1 MRERK
6 VKKLTVRSERAKLNA
21 HIARTDQALTRQLKR
36 VVVPTLDEHSDFAAE
51 TEIFISRLTAA
62 IASTEPRVRKGIV
75 ASAALGVEATTKLV
89 EEQWRR

>member
-21 HIARTDQALTRQLKR
+21 HIARTDKALTRQLKR
-36 VVVPTLDEHSDFAAE
+36 VVMPTLDEHSDLEAE

-62 IASTEPRVRKGIV
+62 IASTEPRVRQGIV

>member
-6 VKKLTVRSERAKLNA
+6 VMKLTVRSERAKLNA
-21 HIARTDQALTRQLKR
+21 HIARTDQAIKRQLNR

-62 IASTEPRVRKGIV
+62 IASTEPRVRQGIV

>member
-1 MRERK
+1 MKR
-6 VKKLTVRSERAKLNA
+6 LTVRSERAKLNS
-21 HIARTDQALTRQLKR
+21 HITRTDQAIKRQLNR

-62 IASTEPRVRKGIV
+62 IASTDTRIRQGIV
-75 ASAALGVEATTKLV
+75 ASAALGVAATTNLV

>member
-1 MRERK
+1 MKR
-6 VKKLTVRSERAKLNA
+6 LTVRSERAKLNA
-21 HIARTDQALTRQLKR
+21 HINRTDQAIKRQLNR

-62 IASTEPRVRKGIV
+62 IASTDTRIRQGIV
-75 ASAALGVEATTKLV
+75 ASAALGVAATTNLV

>member
-36 VVVPTLDEHSDFAAE
+36 VVMPTLDEHSDLEAE
-51 TEIFISRLTAA
+51 TEIFISRLTTAV
-62 IASTEPRVRKGIV
+62 ASTDTRIRQGI
-75 ASAALGVEATTKLV
+75 AAAAALGAEATTRLAA
-89 EEQWRR
+89 EQWRR